1 MLLRESGKS
10 QGRSYDLRA
19 VTDDHARS
27 GVPHGEALTTFAE
40 ASVVGDSDR
49 ISEARTA
56 LEAEMGG
63 EAVVDAACVV
73 GNFERMV
80 RIADATGIPLDKP
93 VAIFSADMREELGI
107 DAFAAAANTPRVGP
121 LLRLF
126 GRIAQPLV
134 RPIMSAYANRSRD

>member
-19 VTDDHARS
+19 VTGERARS
-27 GVPHGEALTTFAE
+27 GVPHGEVLTAFAE
-40 ASVVGDSDR
+40 AAVGGDADR
-49 ISEARTA
+49 ISEARA
-56 LEAEMGG
+56 AVDAEMGA
-63 EAVVDAACVV
+63 EAAVDAACVV

-121 LLRLF
+121 LLRLV

-134 RPIMSAYANRSRD
+134 RPIMSAYAKRSSD